1 MTKQIEEDSSNL
13 LTLPMDEQKPLQS
26 LLHLLSPKEQG
37 ELWAIKHMYS
47 FWKDFVGQDNE
58 HIVEWNLRHRR
69 NKTKKSKEE
78 K

>member
-1 MTKQIEEDSSNL
+1 
-13 LTLPMDEQKPLQS
+13 
-26 LLHLLSPKEQG
+26 
-37 ELWAIKHMYS
+37 MYS